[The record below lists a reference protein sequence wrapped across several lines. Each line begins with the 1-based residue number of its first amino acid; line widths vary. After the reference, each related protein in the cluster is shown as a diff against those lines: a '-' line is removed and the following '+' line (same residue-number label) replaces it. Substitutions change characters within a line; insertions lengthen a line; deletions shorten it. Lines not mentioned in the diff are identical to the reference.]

1 MPSLS
6 QEHRIAIIG
15 SGYGGSVAAQS
26 LADKGFRVDLIEMG
40 CDWDAMPQVN
50 GKTFDSMT
58 SPTARS
64 TWFSDRTDVPFSY
77 LAGLPIINRRIDRG
91 AGALGMERFAQMK
104 VYVGRGVGGG
114 SLVNGGMAV
123 TPRKSYFQKVLP
135 QLDADEMYSTYFPRA
150 NAQLGVAE
158 PPADILATASYYQF
172 ARVAA
177 EQAKKAGYS
186 TVTVPNVYDWDY
198 MRREGIKR
206 ETRSALGAEV
216 IYGNNSGKKTLP
228 RTILQAARATGRVTV
243 KPLTEVT
250 RLRRSAG
257 GQYELTLKTI
267 DFHGVVRSEQTQ
279 TYDRVILAAGSVGS
293 TRLLLRAQAENLV
306 PGLRDNT
313 DLGQGW
319 GPNGNTMLARRL
331 TWGTATGSLQSGMP
345 AMGIS
350 HWNDGP
356 TSVFAEIAP
365 FPTGIEM
372 RTNVYLAITDN
383 DNLAAFTW
391 NKDIQ
396 DVELGWT
403 TQMSAPSVNATKAVF
418 DRINAANPGTFY
430 RTDLFE
436 DRKAF
441 TDYFTYHPLGGA
453 VLGEATDLNG
463 EINGAPG
470 LFVLDGSLIPG
481 RIGVNPFVTITAIVQ
496 RCMDG
501 LMAAGRFA

>member
-1 MPSLS
+1 MPSHS
-6 QEHRIAIIG
+6 QEHRIAIVG
-15 SGYGGSVAAQS
+15 SGYGGAVAAQA
-26 LADKGFRVDLIEMG
+26 LAERGLTVDLIEMG
-40 CDWDAMPQVN
+40 CDWDTLPRLN
-50 GKTFDSMT
+50 GRIFDPMT

-64 TWFSDRTDVPFSY
+64 TWFADRTDVPFTY
-77 LAGLPIINRRIDRG
+77 LAGLPIINRPVARG
-91 AGALGMERFAQMK
+91 AGVLGTERFAQMK

-123 TPRKSYFQKVLP
+123 TPRKSYFRKVLP
-135 QLDADEMYSTYFPRA
+135 QLNADEMYDVYFPRA
-150 NAQLGVAE
+150 NAALGVAE

-177 EQAKKAGYS
+177 EQAQNAGYS

-198 MRREGIKR
+198 MRREGVRR

-216 IYGNNSGKKTLP
+216 IYGNNAGKKSLP
-228 RTILQAARATGRVTV
+228 RTILGAARATGRVHV

-250 RLRRSAG
+250 RVRRSPSGA
-257 GQYELTLKTI
+257 YELSLKTI
-267 DFHGVVRSEQTQ
+267 AFHGAVLGQETR
-279 TYDRVILAAGSVGS
+279 TYDRVILAAGSVGT
-293 TRLLLRAQAENLV
+293 TRLLMRAQAENLI
-306 PGLRDNT
+306 PGLGENT
-313 DLGQGW
+313 HLGRNW

-331 TWGTATGSLQSGMP
+331 AWGTATGALQSGMP
-345 AMGIS
+345 AMGIN
-350 HWNDGP
+350 HWDDGP
-356 TSVFAEIAP
+356 MSVFAEIAP
-365 FPTGIEM
+365 FPTGLEM
-372 RTNVYLAITDN
+372 RTSVYLAITDN
-383 DNLAAFTW
+383 DNLASFTW
-391 NKDIQ
+391 NAHRQ

-403 TQMSAPSVNATKAVF
+403 AQLSEPSVTATKAVF

-436 DRKAF
+436 NRKTF

-463 EINGAPG
+463 EVHGAPG

-481 RIGVNPFVTITAIVQ
+481 RIGVNPFVTITAIAQ

-501 LMAAGRFA
+501 LIGSGRFA